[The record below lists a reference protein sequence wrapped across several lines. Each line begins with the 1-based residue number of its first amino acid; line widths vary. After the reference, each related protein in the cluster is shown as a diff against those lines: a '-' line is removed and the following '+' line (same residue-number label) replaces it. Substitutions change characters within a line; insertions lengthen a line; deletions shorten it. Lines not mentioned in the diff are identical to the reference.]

1 VVTSGWW
8 LVAGETGDSSELLL
22 GRFQTYQPPT
32 TSHQNV
38 HTDAIVVLTTVASED
53 EAVKL
58 VRTLLERRLV
68 ACGTLFPGARS
79 LYRWQSKIADEREVV
94 VLLKTRSAR
103 LDSLQSAFNE
113 LHPYKVPELLAL
125 PVSAGLGKY
134 LEWINGETSLA
145 LA

>member
-1 VVTSGWW
+1 MKPATAPSCCLVDSRLTSH
-8 LVAGETGDSSELLL
+8 
-22 GRFQTYQPPT
+22 QPPA